1 MRPNSCG
8 KKQMIF
14 KTLKVTEG
22 SFLDYRNLFYE
33 KKICATMETIKLLM
47 TFNSPAEIKVNFS
60 LHNIS
65 SIERL
70 NPFSLR
76 NHFLGNVLYFNTG
89 FSKLS

>member
-8 KKQMIF
+8 KKQMIL

-76 NHFLGNVLYFNTG
+76 NHFLENVLYFNTG